1 MKSAHAKRTG
11 FYDGANPVQGTA
23 IPPSPKGGDTY
34 AYSLE
39 EISAMLGVLPE
50 PSKSIVATAAY
61 TGARRGKI
69 QALRW
74 EDFHDGAIYIDRSMW
89 ESHVSAPKTRASK
102 APVPIISSLAAIL
115 ELHRFTLG
123 NPTSGPMFP
132 SANRHPLNLNNIL
145 NRQIKPTLD
154 RCAACKKSKT
164 DHAADHPFRRGTSL
178 PTWHGW
184 HGFRRGLATNLN
196 RLGIQDKTI
205 QAILRHATLGV
216 TQNLYIKAV
225 NADSV
230 TAMQSLESS
239 VESVL
244 CAKRAPG
251 GAISPSR
258 AVN

>member
-1 MKSAHAKRTG
+1 VGVACFRAEDAGKHGS
-11 FYDGANPVQGTA
+11 
-23 IPPSPKGGDTY
+23 SPDH
-34 AYSLE
+34 
-39 EISAMLGVLPE
+39 
-50 PSKSIVATAAY
+50 IVAGRD
-61 TGARRGKI
+61 TGTPS
-69 QALRW
+69 
-74 EDFHDGAIYIDRSMW
+74 FHTG
-89 ESHVSAPKTRASK
+89 H
-102 APVPIISSLAAIL
+102 
-115 ELHRFTLG
+115 
-123 NPTSGPMFP
+123 PTSGPMFP
-132 SANRHPLNLNNIL
+132 SANGHPLSLNNIL
-145 NRQIKPTLD
+145 NRQIKPALD
-154 RCAACKKSKT
+154 RSAGCKKGKT
-164 DHAADHPFRRGTSL
+164 DHAADHQFRRDTSL

-196 RLGIQDKTI
+196 RLGVQDKTI

-251 GAISPSR
+251 AAISPSR